1 MLVLFETPAG
11 YALFSAKDKKLAK
24 VDDIFKHLVSA
35 EAAGEVCV
43 PALPAAPQQR
53 ARSACPPARALGGA
67 DSLARRHLPLS
78 LLAH

>member
-24 VDDIFKHLVSA
+24 VENIYQHFVSA

-43 PALPAAPQQR
+43 QQ
-53 ARSACPPARALGGA
+53 
-67 DSLARRHLPLS
+67 
-78 LLAH
+78 